1 VRILLI
7 GKFPPIEGGV
17 SAHTFWLARSLVH
30 NGHAVHVV
38 TNAAEIDPNFAQV
51 HYGPDHE
58 WLAGTGDA
66 TAWSVHQTTPLENGS
81 FIPFS
86 QPHVTKLFG
95 LSLSVLER
103 FDCDIIV
110 SWYLEP
116 YGMAAAL
123 VGQAAGRPFVIRHA
137 GSDLGRLARHPQLGS
152 AYRWALKTAAGLVV
166 VNERELEARFGPIDR
181 PRIPLSRPRLP
192 DVFYTT
198 QERLDVKE
206 LLSVAEEWFV
216 NLRLPTDLT
225 GKIRRLN
232 AKPLGD
238 DRFVIGIYGK
248 VGVTKGSFDLLHAL
262 GKVAATGAEF
272 AFLSVSCGRREI
284 LQRYYETILN
294 CPALAAR
301 SWILPPVAPW
311 RIPAFLRFCN
321 AVCFLEREFA
331 IPFHGP
337 LIPREILS
345 SGACL
350 VCSKEIAGK
359 PIYRGNLVDERNAV
373 VVVDPKDHDT
383 LAGKLGRLI
392 RDRSRT
398 RSIGLQGRKLAE
410 FWDEELDSFDRT
422 TQMFAEELE
431 RLALRN

>member
-1 VRILLI
+1 
-7 GKFPPIEGGV
+7 
-17 SAHTFWLARSLVH
+17 
-30 NGHAVHVV
+30 
-38 TNAAEIDPNFAQV
+38 
-51 HYGPDHE
+51 
-58 WLAGTGDA
+58 
-66 TAWSVHQTTPLENGS
+66 
-81 FIPFS
+81 
-86 QPHVTKLFG
+86 
-95 LSLSVLER
+95 
-103 FDCDIIV
+103 
-110 SWYLEP
+110 
-116 YGMAAAL
+116 
-123 VGQAAGRPFVIRHA
+123 
-137 GSDLGRLARHPQLGS
+137 
-152 AYRWALKTAAGLVV
+152 
-166 VNERELEARFGPIDR
+166 
-181 PRIPLSRPRLP
+181 
-192 DVFYTT
+192 
-198 QERLDVKE
+198 
-206 LLSVAEEWFV
+206 
-216 NLRLPTDLT
+216 LPTDLT